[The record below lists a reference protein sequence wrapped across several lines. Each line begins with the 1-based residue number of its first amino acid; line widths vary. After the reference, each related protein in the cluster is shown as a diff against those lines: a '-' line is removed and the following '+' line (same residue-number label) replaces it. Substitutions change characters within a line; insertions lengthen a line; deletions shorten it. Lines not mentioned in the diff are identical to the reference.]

1 MKPSY
6 FAYVAFVGVLS
17 FLMLFIVDR
26 ERKVGLDR
34 LAAYRTPHSALD
46 ADPDLKLVV
55 PTAHTCVP
63 SVSGEHFE
71 KRPQLGHYC
80 GVERA
85 CPRGNRSPGPVH
97 ERLHLLH
104 GKLAIFVAVHCLE
117 NSFVSRLKLLQ

>member
-46 ADPDLKLVV
+46 ADPDLKLVSTQS
-55 PTAHTCVP
+55 PYMRT
-63 SVSGEHFE
+63 
-71 KRPQLGHYC
+71 
-80 GVERA
+80 ER
-85 CPRGNRSPGPVH
+85 
-97 ERLHLLH
+97 
-104 GKLAIFVAVHCLE
+104 
-117 NSFVSRLKLLQ
+117 